1 MKPFT
6 SIAIPHDDVAKG
18 ILTMDIFAADL
29 WQVAKGTAK
38 PEYQNPQLF
47 FQKTYITRGLDHIL
61 DLAESRLKGMGGDA
75 VIQLQTPFGGGK
87 THTLIA
93 LYHKSKKWNA
103 KVVVLDGTALPGNTK
118 LWEELERQLTG
129 KVELTK
135 GDTAPGKDALG
146 KILSQNAPVL
156 ILIDELLEYIT
167 KASGIK
173 VGDSNLGSQT
183 LAFIQE
189 LTGAVAT
196 VGNALLVLTLPSSSL
211 EHFDENA
218 ERSFHQLQK
227 IVGRVEKA
235 HSPVEDDEIESVIRK
250 RLFKYIDK
258 KEAEKVVDEFIEYA
272 LREGLLSKDEVQNYR
287 ERFLRSYPFK
297 PEVIDVLYKR
307 WGSFPTFQRTRGV
320 LRILSIVIH
329 DLINEKLPF
338 IRLGDFNLDK
348 EELRRELITHIGSE
362 WDSIIAQDITS
373 PNSGAKKVDESLPTS
388 YKPYRLGTVIS
399 TTIFMTSFS
408 GGGIRSISLK
418 ELKLYTAE
426 PSFQSTIIDT
436 ALNELR
442 RQLFY
447 ISDSD
452 DDLRFQNQP
461 NLNRIILLKEENVSE
476 EQIIEEEKNILRK
489 HISKNPKIKVYLYPK
504 FYKDI
509 PDNEELKLVILK
521 KDKPDKDFLEKYGET
536 PRIYRNTLIFLC
548 VNEEDEEALYDYIRK
563 LIALRSIKQD
573 EKLQLSESQRMEV
586 ENMLKQQEQR
596 EYEEIRKYYRKL
608 FLPNNKEDFKKLD
621 MGIPNF
627 GESKIDE
634 EIYDYLR
641 RQGEI
646 LEKISSKVIKNKYL
660 GEKDFIETKK
670 LYDALLKTPGELRV
684 ISKEGFIEGIKE
696 GVEKGLFG
704 FGYLEGEKPVCKKIN
719 EIPTVSLSEGEVI
732 IKSELCKKE
741 KTEKYQEEVLTY
753 TSQNI
758 DITTQTELKQGV
770 GVLQVQ
776 TVEEQNKRNELK
788 LVKNEVKLHVRIQ
801 HGEGKLS
808 NLTRILNLLKGNFNS
823 VELEIIIKAHDGTI
837 SKVDYDNILE
847 ALKQT
852 GIEFQEEQ

>member
-18 ILTMDIFAADL
+18 RLTMDIFAADL

-38 PEYQNPQLF
+38 PDYQDPQLF
-47 FQKTYITRGLDHIL
+47 FQKTYITRGLNHIL
-61 DLAESRLKGMGGDA
+61 NLAESRLKGMGGDA

-93 LYHKSKKWNA
+93 LYHKSKEWNA

-135 GDTAPGKDALG
+135 GDTAPGKNALE

-218 ERSFHQLQK
+218 ERAFHQLQK

-250 RLFKYIDK
+250 RLFEYIDE
-258 KEAEKVVDEFIEYA
+258 KEANKVISEFIEYA
-272 LREGLLSKDEVQNYR
+272 LREGLLSKDEVQNYK

-338 IRLGDFNLDK
+338 IRLGDFNLGN

-373 PNSGAKKVDESLPTS
+373 PNSGAKKVDESLGTA

-408 GGGIRSISLK
+408 GGGIKSISLK

-447 ISDSD
+447 ISD

-476 EQIIEEEKNILRK
+476 DQIIEEEKNILQR

-504 FYKDI
+504 FSKDI

-548 VNEEDEEALYDYIRK
+548 VNDEYEEALYDYIRK

-573 EKLQLSESQRMEV
+573 GKLQLSESQKGEV
-586 ENMLKQQEQR
+586 ENMLKQQKQR
-596 EYEEIRKYYRKL
+596 EYEEIRKYYKKL
-608 FLPNNKEDFKKLD
+608 FLPNKEDFKELD

-641 RQGEI
+641 GQGEI
-646 LEKISSKVIKNKYL
+646 LEKISSKVIKDKYL

-732 IKSELCKKE
+732 IKSELCKEE
-741 KTEKYQEEVLTY
+741 KVEKYQEEVLTY

-770 GVLQVQ
+770 ETLQVQ
-776 TVEEQNKRNELK
+776 TVEEQDKENELRFG
-788 LVKNEVKLHVRIQ
+788 KNEVKLHVWIQ
-801 HGEGKLS
+801 HGKVSTLARIITLLS
-808 NLTRILNLLKGNFNS
+808 KKFNT
-823 VELEIIIKAHDGTI
+823 VEIEIRAYDGTI
-837 SKVDYDNILE
+837 EKSEYDNILE
-847 ALKQT
+847 TLIQEN
-852 GIEFQEEQ
+852 IEFQEEQ

>member
-1 MKPFT
+1 
-6 SIAIPHDDVAKG
+6 
-18 ILTMDIFAADL
+18 
-29 WQVAKGTAK
+29 
-38 PEYQNPQLF
+38 
-47 FQKTYITRGLDHIL
+47 
-61 DLAESRLKGMGGDA
+61 
-75 VIQLQTPFGGGK
+75 
-87 THTLIA
+87 
-93 LYHKSKKWNA
+93 
-103 KVVVLDGTALPGNTK
+103 
-118 LWEELERQLTG
+118 
-129 KVELTK
+129 
-135 GDTAPGKDALG
+135 
-146 KILSQNAPVL
+146 
-156 ILIDELLEYIT
+156 
-167 KASGIK
+167 
-173 VGDSNLGSQT
+173 
-183 LAFIQE
+183 
-189 LTGAVAT
+189 
-196 VGNALLVLTLPSSSL
+196 L

-218 ERSFHQLQK
+218 ERAFHQLQK
-227 IVGRVEKA
+227 IVGRVEKT

-250 RLFKYIDK
+250 RLFEYIDE
-258 KEAEKVVDEFIEYA
+258 KEAKKVVNEFIEYA

-307 WGSFPTFQRTRGV
+307 WGSFPTFQRTRGT

-338 IRLGDFNLDK
+338 IRLGDFNLGNK
-348 EELRRELITHIGSE
+348 ELRRELITHIGSE

-388 YKPYRLGTVIS
+388 YKPYRLGTVMG

-436 ALNELR
+436 ALNELKK
-442 RQLFY
+442 QLFY
-447 ISDSD
+447 ISDN
-452 DDLRFQNQP
+452 DLRFQNQP

-476 EQIIEEEKNILRK
+476 DQIIEEEKNILQK
-489 HISKNPKIKVYLYPK
+489 HISKNPKIKIYLYPK
-504 FYKDI
+504 FSKDI

-548 VNEEDEEALYDYIRK
+548 VNDEYKKALYDYIRK

-573 EKLQLSESQRMEV
+573 EKLQLSESQRSEV
-586 ENMLKQQEQR
+586 ENMLEQQEKK
-596 EYEEIRKYYRKL
+596 EYEEIREYYRKL
-608 FLPNNKEDFKKLD
+608 FLPNKEDFKELD
-621 MGIPNF
+621 IGIPDVR
-627 GESKIDE
+627 ESKIDE
-634 EIYDYLR
+634 EIYGYLR

-646 LEKISSKVIKNKYL
+646 LEKISSNVIKNKYL
-660 GEKDFIETKK
+660 AEKDFIETKK

-732 IKSELCKKE
+732 IKSELCKEE
-741 KTEKYQEEVLTY
+741 KAEKYQEEVLTY

-788 LVKNEVKLHVRIQ
+788 LDKNEVKLHVRIQ
-801 HGEGKLS
+801 HGKLS
-808 NLTRILNLLKGNFNS
+808 NLTRILNLLKEKFNS

-852 GIEFQEEQ
+852 GIEFQEDETV